1 MTRSS
6 THAVC
11 MHQTGGPE
19 VLRWENI
26 DLAAPSAGEVRVRHT
41 AIGLNF
47 LDTYH
52 RTGLYPVPLPAV
64 LGAEAAGVV
73 EDIGAGVTLFE
84 KGDRV
89 AYGTGPVGAYA
100 EERNVPA
107 AHVVKIPD
115 GIDDRTA
122 AAAML
127 KGMTAHYLL
136 RRTYAV
142 KKGDPILV
150 HAAAGGVGLLLCQ
163 WAKHLGATVIGTV
176 GSEEKAKL
184 ALANGCDHVLFY
196 RTEDVAAR
204 IRELT
209 GGERLPV
216 VYDSVG
222 KDTFSTSLDCLRP
235 RGLMVSFGQ
244 SSGPVGPIDP
254 RILAQKGSLFLTR
267 PSLGDYVR
275 ARADLDATA
284 SDLFA
289 VIKSGAVRV
298 HVAQTY
304 PLRDAERAHRDL
316 EARKTTGSTVLVP

>member
-1 MTRSS
+1 MTTS
-6 THAVC
+6 THAVR

-26 DLAAPSAGEVRVRHT
+26 EAPPPGPGEIRVRHA

-47 LDTYH
+47 IDTYH
-52 RTGLYPVPLPAV
+52 RTGLYPLPLPAV
-64 LGAEAAGVV
+64 LGSEAAGVV
-73 EDIGAGVTLFE
+73 EELGEGVTLVA

-89 AYGTGPVGAYA
+89 AYATGPIGAYA
-100 EERNVPA
+100 EARNIPA
-107 AHVVKIPD
+107 VHVVKLPD
-115 GIDDRTA
+115 AVDDQTA
-122 AAAML
+122 AASML
-127 KGMTAHYLL
+127 KGMTAQYLC

-150 HAAAGGVGLLLCQ
+150 HAAAGGVGLILCQ

-184 ALANGCDHVLFY
+184 ARAHGCDHVLFY

-204 IRELT
+204 VREIT
-209 GGERLPV
+209 DGARVPV

-222 KDTFSTSLDCLRP
+222 KDTFLTSLDCLRP
-235 RGLMVSFGQ
+235 RGLMVTFGN

-254 RILAQKGSLFLTR
+254 RLLAQKGSLFLTR
-267 PSLGDYVR
+267 PTLYDYVR
-275 ARADLDATA
+275 ARADLEATA
-284 SDLFA
+284 RELFD
-289 VIKSGAVRV
+289 VIASKAVRIRI
-298 HVAQTY
+298 AQTY

-316 EARKTTGSTVLVP
+316 EARKTTGSTVLLP